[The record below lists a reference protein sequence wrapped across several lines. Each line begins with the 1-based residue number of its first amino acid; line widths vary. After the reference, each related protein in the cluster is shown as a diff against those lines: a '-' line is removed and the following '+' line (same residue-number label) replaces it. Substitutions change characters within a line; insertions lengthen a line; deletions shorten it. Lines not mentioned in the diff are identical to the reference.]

1 MKGGGGVTQK
11 TKNTGCSKAECNI
24 LKRPEMIENQYLHN
38 KTPLNVPESSYYCTK
53 CKAKYK
59 GIDSILTQILSMF
72 LLHGPM
78 ESFQIGNRKVIMIFL
93 TRKNILL
100 LY

>member
-38 KTPLNVPESSYYCTK
+38 KTPLREVP
-53 CKAKYK
+53 AKTDFIK
-59 GIDSILTQILSMF
+59 GRV
-72 LLHGPM
+72 G
-78 ESFQIGNRKVIMIFL
+78 FQF
-93 TRKNILL
+93 
-100 LY
+100 